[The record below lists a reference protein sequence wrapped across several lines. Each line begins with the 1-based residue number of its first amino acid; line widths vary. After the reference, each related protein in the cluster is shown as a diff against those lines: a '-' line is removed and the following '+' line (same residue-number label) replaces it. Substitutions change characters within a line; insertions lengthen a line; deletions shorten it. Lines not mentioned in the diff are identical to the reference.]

1 MIVAALSVGLAAEHG
16 LVRGLLC
23 RGVELREPASH
34 PLALVGELVGIV
46 GDELGDLPRAGDRKH
61 GTRAG
66 QAASTL
72 FLTTCA
78 GVANMT
84 ACGVW
89 IRSAA

>member
-46 GDELGDLPRAGDRKH
+46 CDELGGIPRAGDRKH

-66 QAASTL
+66 WSGGLDLIPDHHAQASPT
-72 FLTTCA
+72 
-78 GVANMT
+78 
-84 ACGVW
+84 
-89 IRSAA
+89 